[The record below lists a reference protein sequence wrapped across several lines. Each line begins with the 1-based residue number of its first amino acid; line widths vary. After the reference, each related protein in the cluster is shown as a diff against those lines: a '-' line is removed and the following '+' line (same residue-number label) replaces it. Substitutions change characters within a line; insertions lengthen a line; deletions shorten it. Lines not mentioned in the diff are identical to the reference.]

1 MQDKL
6 WSDGGI
12 TMKKIAVFLAVIL
25 CTFGIISCTCQ
36 DKPKEWTKES
46 ITAIF
51 ESDAREPWEVVDC
64 VLMSDNAF
72 DMVGAV
78 LFLDN
83 EKESVNVAFMDKD
96 GHYQQCGTYATLSE
110 EADFTYLGNGAVTFK
125 LLAKDGTVYN
135 YTLSISID
143 GNKVDFTAEDDLTK
157 QQ

>member
-1 MQDKL
+1 
-6 WSDGGI
+6 
-12 TMKKIAVFLAVIL
+12 MKRIAAFLTVAL
-25 CTFGIISCTCQ
+25 CAFGIIACTGQ
-36 DKPKEWTKES
+36 DKPKEWTEES
-46 ITAIF
+46 ITSMF

-64 VLMSDNAF
+64 VLMPDNAF

-125 LLAKDGTVYN
+125 LSAKDGTAYN
-135 YTLSISID
+135 YTLTISID
-143 GNKVDFTAEDDLTK
+143 GEKVDFTAEDDLTN
-157 QQ
+157 QL